1 MDLHVQGDLT
11 DQRTD
16 PCDPDLTRM
25 LRELPDSVVVINAV
39 GDISWGNRTAER
51 LFGRSLED
59 TVGVS
64 GLDFV
69 HPEDLHFVALSLDSI
84 QRKEVGAPIEIRL
97 RTPGGWRLVELV
109 GSPIPWFGEGCVLLT
124 LRDLT
129 ERRRFELAYD
139 EDARFRAVVQNAA
152 ALTMLLAPDG
162 TVTSCS
168 GALTRMLGHDPE
180 LVEGRPLADLVDSTD
195 LAELA
200 AALERA
206 AEGAG
211 SSATPVTVTVHLVH
225 RARPQAVPFELS
237 LVNLVDDP
245 SVGGLIVSGHD
256 VTDRKRLEE
265 ELSYRAFH
273 DSLTGL
279 GNRALFL
286 NRLGHALERTARTGE
301 QVAAL
306 FLDMDGL
313 KDANDRL
320 GHSAGDMLLQSM
332 AGVLVS
338 CIRKSDTAARLG
350 GDEFAVIVEDFD
362 HPGEVFSLAGRI
374 LDECRQPMRIGSA
387 SVSATVSIGFSFSKP
402 GISVD
407 ELMSNADRAMYTAKY
422 RGKDRY
428 EQFEEWMLSASTGPL
443 V

>member
-1 MDLHVQGDLT
+1 MD
-11 DQRTD
+11 DQDAGRRVPGGAAD

-25 LRELPDSVVVINAV
+25 LRELPDPVVVVDAV
-39 GDISWGNRTAER
+39 GTITWGNATAER
-51 LFGRSLED
+51 LFGRTLQD

-69 HPEDLHFVALSLDSI
+69 HPEDLHFVALSLDTI
-84 QRKEVGAPIEIRL
+84 QRKEIGAPIEIRL
-97 RTPGGWRLVELV
+97 RTPSGWRLVELV
-109 GSPIPWFGEGCVLLT
+109 GSPVPWFGEGCVLLC

-152 ALTMLLAPDG
+152 VVTMLLASDG
-162 TVTSCS
+162 TVTACS
-168 GALTRMLGHDPE
+168 GALTRKLGHDPE
-180 LVEGRPLADLVDSTD
+180 LVEGRPLAHLVDD
-195 LAELA
+195 RDRPELA

-206 AEGAG
+206 AEGAP
-211 SSATPVTVTVHLVH
+211 SATPVTVTVHLVH
-225 RARPQAVPFELS
+225 HGKPLSVPFELDI
-237 LVNLVDDP
+237 VNLVDDP
-245 SVGGLIVSGHD
+245 TVAGYIVTGHD
-256 VTDRKRLEE
+256 VTDRMHLEQ
-265 ELSYRAFH
+265 ELRWLAFH

-286 NRLGHALERTARTGE
+286 DRLEHALRRSERSGE
-301 QVAAL
+301 QIAAL

-320 GHSAGDMLLQSM
+320 GHAAGDALLQSM

-338 CIRKSDTAARLG
+338 SIRKSDTAARLG
-350 GDEFAVIVEDFD
+350 GDEFAVIVEDLP
-362 HPGEVFSLAGRI
+362 HAGEVLALADRI
-374 LDECRQPMRIGSA
+374 LEECRQPILVGSEA
-387 SVSATVSIGFSFSKP
+387 LTATVSIGFTFSKP
-402 GISVD
+402 GITVD

-428 EQFEEWMLSASTGPL
+428 EQFEEWMLTPSAPA
-443 V
+443 